1 MKWLGLWLVLWS
13 TGAVA
18 AERIVTLAPHLAE
31 LVCAVG
37 RCEQLVGVAAYT
49 DAPAA
54 AAARPQIGDAFN
66 VNLEAVLKLRPG
78 LVLAWDGGTPAAQVP
93 RLREL
98 GLRVEMI
105 AVRSLDDIGAALR
118 TTGRLTGAVQGG
130 EQAAR
135 QYEARLSA
143 LRARYRERPRLRALY
158 QTETDPAFSVNRRS
172 PIHEAL
178 DLCGADNVFAELP
191 TLAAAVG
198 NESVLAARPDVVVH
212 SKQEDVAAIA
222 RYWARLP
229 GLKPAD
235 ARYRVVVDGNTL
247 TRQSPR
253 VLDGIEEL
261 CAGLDRV
268 RMLSSGAK

>member
-1 MKWLGLWLVLWS
+1 VKWIGLLLVLWG
-13 TGAVA
+13 TGVAA

-66 VNLEAVLKLRPG
+66 VNLEAVLQLQPD
-78 LVLAWDGGTPAAQVP
+78 LILAWDGGTPAAYVP

-98 GLRVEMI
+98 GLRVESI

-118 TTGRLTGAVQGG
+118 TTGRLTGAVAGG
-130 EQAAR
+130 EDAAR
-135 QYEARLSA
+135 QFEARLFA
-143 LRARYRERPRLRALY
+143 LRARYRDRPRLRAFY
-158 QTETDPAFSVNRRS
+158 QTETEPAFSINRRS

-178 DLCGADNVFAELP
+178 DLCGADNVFADLP

-198 NESVLAARPDVVVH
+198 AESVLAARPDVVVY
-212 SKQEDVAAIA
+212 SRQENPAAMA

-229 GLKPAD
+229 GLQPTD

-261 CAGLDRV
+261 CGGLDRV
-268 RMLSSGAK
+268 RTLSSGAR